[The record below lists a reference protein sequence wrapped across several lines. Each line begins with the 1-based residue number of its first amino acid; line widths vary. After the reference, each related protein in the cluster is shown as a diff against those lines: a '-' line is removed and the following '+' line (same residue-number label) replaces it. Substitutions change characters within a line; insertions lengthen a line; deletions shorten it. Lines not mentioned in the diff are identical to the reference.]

1 MLEVEMMTKGFA
13 YLTQLSQY
21 RIVKQEVPFLSR
33 CIDIVMIDQNNTI
46 ISIEFKVSKWRH
58 AIEQAV
64 NHKLGA
70 DMSYICLPKRRVTD
84 VLVKALNESGIGLML
99 FDENSESV
107 ITEVIP
113 ASINS
118 TNIPAFRK
126 MLIENI
132 GKVS

>member
-13 YLTQLSQY
+13 YLTRLSQY

>member
-118 TNIPAFRK
+118 TNNPAFRK

>member
-126 MLIENI
+126 MLIDNI

>member
-1 MLEVEMMTKGFA
+1 MLEVEMMAKGFA
-13 YLTQLSQY
+13 YLAQLSQY

-33 CIDIVMIDQNNTI
+33 CIDIVMIDQNDTI

-70 DMSYICLPKRRVTD
+70 DMSYICLPKRKVTD

-99 FDENSESV
+99 FDEDSESV

-113 ASINS
+113 AAVNP

-132 GKVS
+132 SKVS

>member
-13 YLTQLSQY
+13 YLAQLSQY

-33 CIDIVMIDQNNTI
+33 CIDIVMIDQNDTI

-99 FDENSESV
+99 FDEDSESV

-113 ASINS
+113 AAVNP

-132 GKVS
+132 SKVP